1 MKKLLFLLFL
11 IPAAVSALTYS
22 DGGGGADSGVFNTL
36 KIAGSGNDVTA
47 ATTSFTG
54 TITGEQRGFLWDTT
68 YTGTGTTDLPSGI
81 WSFMHYN
88 QSGAIT
94 TAHGGAIFGRVIMAT
109 TARGFGFGVEGNCW
123 NNSVQT
129 GGVSTTGA
137 CVGVIGHSIWEGA
150 AVSTP
155 TVPTIGGDF
164 RAEFTD
170 PTITTNRFAANLAD
184 MIAVRTEV
192 YQASTSTWDS
202 RSYNLYG
209 AVGGSDPGK
218 IVNNGPIM
226 AIPPTAQTIA
236 SGSFILSDGCGG
248 VKQITAGS
256 AVATDATN
264 TFSLPSISTAGTAN
278 TGCTMDVI
286 NSGASNLITLKNN
299 ATTFTEAGED
309 VNLNAAGAS
318 VRFVSNGASWVQTGH
333 IVIPSL
339 AGVYLSSVTAG
350 VTLSNGSFANTATI
364 TLTPGDWRVNASC
377 DVNATGATVTAS
389 TMAVS
394 INSGNTTTDHITGSN
409 QMSMSIPTTVDD
421 GEGFIVSYRIAV
433 ASNTQIWAKVKAAF
447 SIATPLAYCSLT
459 ADRKN

>member
-150 AVSTP
+150 AASTP

-226 AIPPTAQTIA
+226 AIPPAAQTIA
-236 SGSFILSDGCGG
+236 SGGFILSDGCGG

-264 TFSLPSISTAGTAN
+264 TFSLPSISTTGTAN
-278 TGCTMDVI
+278 TGCVMTVV
-286 NSGASNLITLKNN
+286 NSGANTITLKNN
-299 ATTFTEAGED
+299 ATTLTYGGID
-309 VNLNAAGAS
+309 VSLPSAGA
-318 VRFVSNGASWVQTGH
+318 VIFVSNGGNWIQSSRVVVTT
-333 IVIPSL
+333 L
-339 AGVYLSSVTAG
+339 AGVYLSSVTA
-350 VTLSNGSFANTATI
+350 VANTA
-364 TLTPGDWRVNASC
+364 
-377 DVNATGATVTAS
+377 ATTVWGNQGTVTLLPGEWDINGVCDIS
-389 TMAVS
+389 LNGSVTTAVS
-394 INSGNTTTDHITGSN
+394 MALSAFTGNTTTDQVSGDN
-409 QMSMSIPTTVDD
+409 QLTLLPPTAAADVSTSIA
-421 GEGFIVSYRIAV
+421 GWRQAV
-433 ASNTQIWAKVKAAF
+433 ASSTAVFVKVKATF
-447 SIATPLAYCSLT
+447 SAGSPQAACRISA
-459 ADRKN
+459 RRIN